1 MSSNPEVQKPE
12 VQKPEVEKPEVEK
25 PEAKKLPRGIQPKR
39 SQVVK
44 LASPDVV
51 AAVKKPLPS
60 GQLDAADQSFAGIP
74 SPPIDKKQEKAFIE
88 SRANPLIKPLISP
101 LRPVQADSG
110 PSLPAA
116 PIAIKKPLKHAK
128 KTPDYVPR
136 EQKLNPEIEEKIV
149 TELSPIFKEYQ
160 DKSTLNLDTKYLS
173 IRFI

>member
-1 MSSNPEVQKPE
+1 MSSRPEVQKPD
-12 VQKPEVEKPEVEK
+12 VQSK
-25 PEAKKLPRGIQPKR
+25 PEAKKPPRGIQPKR

-74 SPPIDKKQEKAFIE
+74 SPPIDKKQEKVFKE

-110 PSLPAA
+110 RGGTRFWMPSRRRTESHGSHTLM
-116 PIAIKKPLKHAK
+116 HA
-128 KTPDYVPR
+128 
-136 EQKLNPEIEEKIV
+136 
-149 TELSPIFKEYQ
+149 
-160 DKSTLNLDTKYLS
+160 
-173 IRFI
+173 